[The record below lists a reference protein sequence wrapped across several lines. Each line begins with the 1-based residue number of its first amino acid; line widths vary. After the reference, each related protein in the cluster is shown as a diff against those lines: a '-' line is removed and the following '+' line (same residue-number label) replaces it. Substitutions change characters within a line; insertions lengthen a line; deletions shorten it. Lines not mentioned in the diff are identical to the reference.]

1 MFRLLLKFESP
12 EVEKLVGCVFKE
24 AQKTSSNIEVSYRV
38 CALRT
43 LTDVVQ
49 FSSVHFV
56 DGNFEQYWSTFFQ
69 GLFANVLKEVQ
80 AKEATR
86 YQQILENL
94 TNTESEMPVDEA
106 MSKSEGDENVGMK
119 EAVEDNK
126 PAKKKEEK
134 MDDEEAVEDPALEKL
149 QMVCLETIGKCW
161 PYGSE
166 IQGILFESLCE
177 KIVFEKTL
185 FII

>member
-1 MFRLLLKFESP
+1 MLLKFENP

-69 GLFANVLKEVQ
+69 GLFADVLKEVQ

-94 TNTESEMPVDEA
+94 ANTDSEMSVDEA
-106 MSKSEGDENVGMK
+106 ASKSQERDDNVEMK
-119 EAVEDNK
+119 ETVEDNK
-126 PAKKKEEK
+126 PVEKKEEK
-134 MDDEEAVEDPALEKL
+134 MEDEEVVEDPALEKL
-149 QMVCLETIGKCW
+149 QMVFLETIGKCW

-166 IQGILFESLCE
+166 IQGIIFVSLCE
-177 KIVFEKTL
+177 AIL
-185 FII
+185 F